1 MIRGTGDFGRI
12 AHPSAGRAEA
22 RPAPLRARR
31 FPGLAA
37 LLTLLSLCALALPTT
52 ATAGNAPPPPPR
64 EFFGLVPQ
72 GNLPSNADFARM
84 GQAKV
89 GTARLVANW
98 RQIEPRDDVWNF
110 GSFDAY
116 VGNLAAAGIRPF
128 PVFFHSAPFVSS
140 DDLRLPV
147 HSAQAKEQ
155 WKEFVA
161 MVVQRYGA
169 GGEYWSTAYPI
180 QHPGAQPLP
189 VTAWQLWNEQNGP
202 KHAHYPNPTEYAELV
217 KISHAAIASR
227 DPAADLVIGGMFGTP
242 TGEGGIDAWDF
253 LSAVYASPGA
263 KESFDAIALHPY
275 SPDIKGIKEQVNKM
289 RKVVKQNADEQAKKK
304 LKKAKTKLKRAKRS
318 DRKAK
323 IKKAR
328 KSVKAAKRGLQQ
340 ADIWV
345 TEIGWG
351 SEGASTS
358 RLVKGLEGQAT
369 LLRKSFGLFE
379 EQRKKWKIAS
389 VLWYTWRDVNR
400 VGAPCDWCATA
411 GLFRQDGVTAKPA
424 WSEYVRLTGGS

>member
-1 MIRGTGDFGRI
+1 L
-12 AHPSAGRAEA
+12 P
-22 RPAPLRARR
+22 RARR
-31 FPGLAA
+31 VPGLAA
-37 LLTLLSLCALALPTT
+37 LLAVLFLCTLALPTA
-52 ATAGNAPPPPPR
+52 ATAGKAPPPPPPP

-72 GNLPSNADFARM
+72 GGMPTNADLARM
-84 GQAKV
+84 RQAKV
-89 GTARLVANW
+89 GTARLVADW
-98 RQIEPRDDVWNF
+98 RLVEPHDDAWNF
-110 GSFDAY
+110 GSLDAY

-128 PVFFHSAPFVSS
+128 PVFFHATPFVSS
-140 DDLRLPV
+140 DDRRLPV
-147 HSAQAKEQ
+147 HSVQAEEQ
-155 WKEFVA
+155 WREFVA
-161 MVVQRYGA
+161 RVVQRYRA

-202 KHAHYPNPTEYAELV
+202 KHAHYPNPTEYAELL
-217 KISHAAIASR
+217 KITHEAIASR
-227 DPAADLVIGGMFGTP
+227 DPAADLVLGGMFGTP
-242 TGEGGIDAWDF
+242 TGEGGIEAWDF
-253 LSAVYASPGA
+253 LSAIYASPGA

-275 SPDIKGIKEQVNKM
+275 SPDIEGIKEQVNKM
-289 RKVVKQNADEQAKKK
+289 RKVVKKNADERAKNK
-304 LKKAKTKLKRAKRS
+304 LKKAKAKLKLAKRTGP
-318 DRKAK
+318 KAK
-323 IKKAR
+323 INKAR
-328 KSVKAAKRGLQQ
+328 KRVKRAKRGLQQ

-369 LLRKSFGLFE
+369 LLRKSFELFE
-379 EQRKKWKIAS
+379 KQRKKWKIAS

-424 WSEYVRLTGGS
+424 LSEFVRLTGGS

>member
-1 MIRGTGDFGRI
+1 
-12 AHPSAGRAEA
+12 
-22 RPAPLRARR
+22 
-31 FPGLAA
+31 
-37 LLTLLSLCALALPTT
+37 
-52 ATAGNAPPPPPR
+52 
-64 EFFGLVPQ
+64 
-72 GNLPSNADFARM
+72 
-84 GQAKV
+84 
-89 GTARLVANW
+89 
-98 RQIEPRDDVWNF
+98 
-110 GSFDAY
+110 
-116 VGNLAAAGIRPF
+116 
-128 PVFFHSAPFVSS
+128 
-140 DDLRLPV
+140 
-147 HSAQAKEQ
+147 
-155 WKEFVA
+155 
-161 MVVQRYGA
+161 
-169 GGEYWSTAYPI
+169 
-180 QHPGAQPLP
+180 

-202 KHAHYPNPTEYAELV
+202 KHTHYPNPTEYAELV
-217 KISHAAIASR
+217 KISHEAIASR
-227 DPAADLVIGGMFGTP
+227 DPAADLVLGGMFGTP

-275 SPDIKGIKEQVNKM
+275 SPDIKGIKEQIKKM
-289 RKVVKQNADEQAKKK
+289 RKVVKKNADERAKRK
-304 LKKAKTKLKRAKRS
+304 LKNAKQKLKRAKRD

-323 IKKAR
+323 IKQAR
-328 KSVKAAKRGLQQ
+328 KRVKTANRGLQQ

-369 LLRKSFGLFE
+369 LLRKSFELFE
-379 EQRKKWKIAS
+379 KQRTAWKITS

>member
-1 MIRGTGDFGRI
+1 MIRGRGDSGRI
-12 AHPSAGRAEA
+12 AHPPAGAAEA
-22 RPAPLRARR
+22 GPAPPRARR
-31 FPGLAA
+31 LPGLAA
-37 LLTLLSLCALALPTT
+37 LLAVLSLCALALPTA
-52 ATAGNAPPPPPR
+52 ATAGKAPPPPPP

-72 GNLPSNADFARM
+72 GNMPSNADFARM

-98 RQIEPRDDVWNF
+98 RQVEPRDDAWNF
-110 GSFDAY
+110 GSLDAY

-128 PVFFHSAPFVSS
+128 PVFFHTAPFVSS
-140 DDLRLPV
+140 DDRQLPV

-155 WKEFVA
+155 WREFVA
-161 MVVQRYGA
+161 RVVQRYRA

-202 KHAHYPNPTEYAELV
+202 KHAHYPNPTEYAELIR
-217 KISHAAIASR
+217 ISHEAIASR
-227 DPAADLVIGGMFGTP
+227 DPAADLVLGGMFGTP

-289 RKVVKQNADEQAKKK
+289 RKVVKKNADERAKTK

-328 KSVKAAKRGLQQ
+328 KRVKAAKRGLQQ

-358 RLVKGLEGQAT
+358 RLVKGLEGQAQ
-369 LLRKSFGLFE
+369 LLRKSFELFE
-379 EQRKKWKIAS
+379 KQRKKWKIAS

-411 GLFRQDGVTAKPA
+411 GLFRQDGVTVKPA